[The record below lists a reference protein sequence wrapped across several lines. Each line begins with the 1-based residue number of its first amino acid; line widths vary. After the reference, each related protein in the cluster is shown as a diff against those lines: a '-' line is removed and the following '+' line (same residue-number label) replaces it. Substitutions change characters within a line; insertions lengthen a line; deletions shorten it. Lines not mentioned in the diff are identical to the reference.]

1 MATSTF
7 AIDVKRFGAKTAQQM
22 SLAHRKVALDLFTRV
37 IMRSPVDT
45 GRFRANWQTTV
56 GERAVGTREAFDKG
70 PVQASGMNAAISS
83 KAAAEAVQVVSRA
96 PLGPDLWLANNL
108 PYAVPLENGHSPQA
122 PGGMVKLSMLE
133 VPGIVQQAVDESAK
147 EARS

>member
-1 MATSTF
+1 MGQF
-7 AIDVKRFGAKTAQQM
+7 AIDVSKFGAKTEQQI
-22 SLAHRKVALDLFTRV
+22 SLAVRKIALDLFTRV

-56 GERAVGTREAFDKG
+56 GERATGTREAFDKG
-70 PVQASGMNAAISS
+70 PVLPGGIG
-83 KAAAEAVQVVSRA
+83 AAAGSVAAQEALEVVTRA

-133 VPGIVQQAVDESAK
+133 VPGIVATAAKESA
-147 EARS
+147 EEVRS